1 MPASARLINRW
12 WQLLA
17 CMIAMVAIANLQY
30 TWTLFT
36 VPLSA
41 GLRAKL
47 SEVQLAFTLFIL
59 TQSWLVP
66 AEGYLVDR
74 LGARIVVA
82 VGGLL
87 AGLSWAAP
95 VWRSRCAPC
104 MHGMSSE
111 ASASDPCTAPAW
123 APC

>member
-59 TQSWLVP
+59 TQAGWYPRRDTSWIAWGP
-66 AEGYLVDR
+66 GSSSR
-74 LGARIVVA
+74 
-82 VGGLL
+82 
-87 AGLSWAAP
+87 WAACWS
-95 VWRSRCAPC
+95 V
-104 MHGMSSE
+104 
-111 ASASDPCTAPAW
+111 
-123 APC
+123 